1 MAKKLFTSESVTEGH
16 PDKVCDQ
23 IVDTLLDEYIKQ
35 DVESRVA
42 AEALAAPGLVVVVG
56 EVTCRGN
63 VNVEDV
69 VRRTIK
75 EAGYDN
81 SALGFDYK
89 TCKVL
94 VSLHEQSPDISM
106 GVTASE
112 NKEQG
117 AGDQGIMFGYA
128 TNETAELMP
137 MPINLAHKLTMRLTE
152 VRKKKDL
159 SWLRS
164 DGKSQ
169 VTIEYEG
176 SKPKRIHTVI
186 VSSQHAP
193 DVDNETIRNDLIAKV
208 IEPIC
213 DGMLDKDTVC
223 YINPTGRFVIG
234 GPAGDCGV
242 TGRKLVADTYGGVG
256 SNGGGALSGKDPSK
270 VDRSAS
276 YMLRYIAKNI
286 VNSGLAERC
295 ELQVAYAIGVAQPV
309 SLMVDTFGT
318 SNISEDEIENIIRKN
333 FDLRPAS
340 IIKNLD
346 LKRPIYRKTS
356 VYGHFGRNDPD
367 FTWER
372 TDKADVLKQYS

>member
-176 SKPKRIHTVI
+176 SKPKRIRTVI

-223 YINPTGRFVIG
+223 YVNPTGRFVIG

-295 ELQVAYAIGVAQPV
+295 ELQVAYAIGVAEPV